1 MFKRGQ
7 KMSSYLSAVIEIL
20 HLANGIISMINSG
33 AANGGYDGAI
43 DKHFKAI
50 GKIAAEN
57 AAKPEIQG
65 YSEHE

>member
-1 MFKRGQ
+1 
-7 KMSSYLSAVIEIL
+7 MSGYIGAVIEIL
-20 HLANGIISMINSG
+20 HLANGILSMANKG
-33 AANGGYDGAI
+33 ANPPDRTILA
-43 DKHFKAI
+43 HFDAI